1 MTFMNDAGGGHDEY
15 RAIPRDRYFE
25 GIYAPSPQDKRAPG
39 LSYHLFWERIYS
51 LASNSFYPTQ

>member
-1 MTFMNDAGGGHDEY
+1 MQEADMMNAEQFPETHTFREFML
-15 RAIPRDRYFE
+15 
-25 GIYAPSPQDKRAPG
+25 PSPQDKRAPG